1 MTLLLALMAAVS
13 ALMPAL
19 GWAELSTS
27 RTVCACCQVDG
38 QSCPTRSCCSTPE
51 SEGKPISP
59 ASVPSQTRSD
69 RQMLPAAVSHSLTML
84 PYVTVNGSRF
94 STVSFA
100 LPPTVPHLPA
110 GLFVPGLIFTLSPAR
125 SVYAAGAF
133 TVALCRAC
141 VPD

>member
-1 MTLLLALMAAVS
+1 MVQPWLIFMNLALVSRMAKAPKKAMTLLLAIMLAVS

-27 RTVCACCQVDG
+27 RAVCACCQVDG

-69 RQMLPAAVSHSLTML
+69 RQMLPAAVSQSLTML

-100 LPPTVPHLPA
+100 LPPTVP
-110 GLFVPGLIFTLSPAR
+110 IFQRDCSYL
-125 SVYAAGAF
+125 V
-133 TVALCRAC
+133 
-141 VPD
+141 